1 MKRDFWGTAQNV
13 AKPRRAVVRTA
24 ERASCGAVRCA
35 RTRSMVVYAVL
46 ARCSS
51 SLCLL
56 ESLTQPV
63 PIERRETQK
72 RHAPC
77 GGRPGIASCRGQL
90 PSAKHPA
97 PHTSLASARR
107 RATRERTGASRRRY
121 ATPGIAHY
129 SLLPA
134 AHSFAALNL
143 YTLHFS
149 TIDRRSAAQHER
161 PADRSRPKAGQ
172 RQRAGPSSRSLPGS
186 RALAVAVARRC
197 PRQRGRL
204 PVPARADQATDA
216 RAVLLRR
223 PLLSPATVLLLFL
236 CVRREVRGG
245 RRHETEAVH
254 EGPGRQRVERTPE
267 LEDRGERYRRDIA
280 PARHLTGR

>member
-1 MKRDFWGTAQNV
+1 
-13 AKPRRAVVRTA
+13 
-24 ERASCGAVRCA
+24 
-35 RTRSMVVYAVL
+35 MVFYAVL
-46 ARCSS
+46 AAVQLREQPRQKLSERAPNRARSS
-51 SLCLL
+51 
-56 ESLTQPV
+56 
-63 PIERRETQK
+63 
-72 RHAPC
+72 A
-77 GGRPGIASCRGQL
+77 GGVGPF
-90 PSAKHPA
+90 
-97 PHTSLASARR
+97 R
-107 RATRERTGASRRRY
+107 RASSHCFLDDGERSRGFATRTLAYERPHADARANARIARCCA
-121 ATPGIAHY
+121 ATSGITNH

-134 AHSFAALNL
+134 AQSFAAPNLN
-143 YTLHFS
+143 TLHFTS
-149 TIDRRSAAQHER
+149 IGASGPQRKHER

-204 PVPARADQATDA
+204 PVPARADQAADA
-216 RAVLLRR
+216 RAVLPRR
-223 PLLSPATVLLLFL
+223 PRLSPATVLLLFL

>member
-1 MKRDFWGTAQNV
+1 
-13 AKPRRAVVRTA
+13 
-24 ERASCGAVRCA
+24 
-35 RTRSMVVYAVL
+35 MVVYAVL

-77 GGRPGIASCRGQL
+77 GGRPGIACFRGQL

-97 PHTSLASARR
+97 PHQLGARRGAARRESAREHR
-107 RATRERTGASRRRY
+107 GGGT
-121 ATPGIAHY
+121 ATPGITHY

-143 YTLHFS
+143 NTLHFS

-216 RAVLLRR
+216 RAVLPRR
-223 PLLSPATVLLLFL
+223 PRLSPATVLLLFL

-267 LEDRGERYRRDIA
+267 LEARGERYRRDIA

>member
-1 MKRDFWGTAQNV
+1 
-13 AKPRRAVVRTA
+13 
-24 ERASCGAVRCA
+24 
-35 RTRSMVVYAVL
+35 MVVYAVL

-97 PHTSLASARR
+97 PHTSLAARR

-216 RAVLLRR
+216 RAVLPRR
-223 PLLSPATVLLLFL
+223 PRLSPATVLLLFL

>member
-1 MKRDFWGTAQNV
+1 
-13 AKPRRAVVRTA
+13 
-24 ERASCGAVRCA
+24 
-35 RTRSMVVYAVL
+35 MVVYAVL

-97 PHTSLASARR
+97 PHTSLARRGAARRESAREHR
-107 RATRERTGASRRRY
+107 GGGT
-121 ATPGIAHY
+121 ATPGITHY

-143 YTLHFS
+143 NHCILPPLTS
-149 TIDRRSAAQHER
+149 GPQRKHER

-186 RALAVAVARRC
+186 RALAVAVARRR

-204 PVPARADQATDA
+204 PVPARAQATDA
-216 RAVLLRR
+216 RAVLPRR
-223 PLLSPATVLLLFL
+223 PRLSPATVLLLFL